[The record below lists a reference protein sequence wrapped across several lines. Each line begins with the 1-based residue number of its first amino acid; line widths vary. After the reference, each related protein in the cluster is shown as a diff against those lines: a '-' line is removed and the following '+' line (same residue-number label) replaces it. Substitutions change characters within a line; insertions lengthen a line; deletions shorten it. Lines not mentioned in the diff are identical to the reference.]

1 MRTKEDLVRI
11 VRSSV
16 DGTVA
21 VDLRGK
27 AKGRGAYVC
36 LNMDCI
42 NKAMQPQRLNRTFRL
57 AHDSADCIGPGT
69 IDKLRQDLLGLLG
82 AQQH

>member
-16 DGTVA
+16 DGTVTI
-21 VDLRGK
+21 DLRGK
-27 AKGRGAYVC
+27 GKGRGAYVC